1 MRRII
6 LTLALIPFGVL
17 TPVLELG
24 MTHVLNPD
32 WPGHARLHEVWQ
44 LLTNSSLAMLC
55 LWLIWCSRQVR
66 LPALIAFIISLGFL
80 VAYALSPLYGG
91 TMRHSDGSEI
101 AIGGV
106 NIAVAM
112 MLVTTIAIG
121 AVLASTFRTPRD
133 VPDRGHGNTPL
144 RDNRPG

>member
-1 MRRII
+1 MRRIV

-24 MTHVLNPD
+24 VTHVVNPD

-66 LPALIAFIISLGFL
+66 LPALVAFIISLAFL

-91 TMRHSDGSEI
+91 TMLHSDGSEI
-101 AIGGV
+101 AVGGV
-106 NIAVAM
+106 NLAVAM

-121 AVLASTFRTPRD
+121 AVLASTFRAA
-133 VPDRGHGNTPL
+133 PD
-144 RDNRPG
+144 

>member
-1 MRRII
+1 MRRIV
-6 LTLALIPFGVL
+6 LSLALIPFGVL
-17 TPVLELG
+17 TPILEMG
-24 MTHVLNPD
+24 MTHVVNPD

-55 LWLIWCSRQVR
+55 LWLIWCSRQLR
-66 LPALIAFIISLGFL
+66 FPALIAFIISFGFL

-121 AVLASTFRTPRD
+121 AVLASTFRTPREG
-133 VPDRGHGNTPL
+133 PDRGHGNASL

>member
-1 MRRII
+1 MDRVQREVCVRRII
-6 LTLALIPFGVL
+6 LSLALIPFGVL
-17 TPVLELG
+17 TPILELG
-24 MTHVLNPD
+24 TTHVVNPD

-55 LWLIWCSRQVR
+55 LWLIWWCRQLR
-66 LPALIAFIISLGFL
+66 LPALIAFAISMGFL

-106 NIAVAM
+106 NLAVAM
-112 MLVTTIAIG
+112 MVVATTAIG
-121 AVLASTFRTPRD
+121 TVLASTFRTPREA
-133 VPDRGHGNTPL
+133 
-144 RDNRPG
+144 

>member
-1 MRRII
+1 MHRIV

-17 TPVLELG
+17 TPILELG
-24 MTHVLNPD
+24 MTHVLNPN

-80 VAYALSPLYGG
+80 IAYALSPLYGG

-106 NIAVAM
+106 NVAVTM
-112 MLVTTIAIG
+112 MLVATTAIG
-121 AVLASTFRTPRD
+121 AVLASTFCAPRAGPTP
-133 VPDRGHGNTPL
+133 
-144 RDNRPG
+144 

>member
-6 LTLALIPFGVL
+6 LTVALIPFGVL
-17 TPVLELG
+17 TPILELG
-24 MTHVLNPD
+24 MTHVVNPD

-44 LLTNSSLAMLC
+44 LLTNSTLALLC

-91 TMRHSDGSEI
+91 TMQHSDGSEV
-101 AIGGV
+101 AVGGI
-106 NIAVAM
+106 NLAVAM
-112 MLVTTIAIG
+112 MAVTTTAIG
-121 AVLASTFRTPRD
+121 AVLASTFRTPHDGR
-133 VPDRGHGNTPL
+133 DRGWDTTPL
-144 RDNRPG
+144 AENQPG